1 MGRFFYKEVKLA
13 LELMRGN
20 EAIGEEAIRA
30 GCRFYAG
37 YPITPQNEIFEYMAK
52 RLPPAGGTFLQCE
65 SEVAGINMIWGA
77 ACTGTRAMT
86 SSSGPGI
93 SLMSEGLSSLAAGE
107 LPCVI
112 VDVTRAGPG
121 LGRISPAQSDYRQV
135 TKGGGHGDYHT
146 IVLGPSSTQEMAEM
160 TMLAF
165 YLADYYRNPVI
176 ILIDGMLGQMM
187 EPVDFDLVRPLA
199 AIAKPWALRGKGSG
213 PRKMVY
219 AAPFDD
225 LGLIAL
231 NEKLVAKY
239 REIEEKEQRWEEVSM
254 EGAWLVVT
262 AFGSAARA
270 ALDAVQAARAEGI
283 AVGMIRP
290 ITLWPF
296 PRRAFAKIRDT
307 ARVFLDVEMNAGQMQ
322 EDLERIVGPDF
333 PIHHLGQG
341 GGKIIYPDEVLE
353 EIRKLA

>member
-1 MGRFFYKEVKLA
+1 MA

-20 EAIGEEAIRA
+20 EAIAEGAIRA

-37 YPITPQNEIFEYMAK
+37 YPITPQNELFEYMAK
-52 RLPPAGGTFLQCE
+52 RLPEAGGIFLQCE

-77 ACTGTRAMT
+77 ACTGIRAMT

-93 SLMSEGLSSLAAGE
+93 SLMSEGLTTLAAGQ

-121 LGRISPAQSDYRQV
+121 LGRIAPAQSDYRQV
-135 TKGGGHGDYHT
+135 TKGGGHGDYRS
-146 IVLGPSSTQEMAEM
+146 IVLGPSSTQEMADLA
-160 TMLAF
+160 TLAF
-165 YLADYYRNPVI
+165 YLADSYRNPVI
-176 ILIDGMLGQMM
+176 ILMDGMLGQMM
-187 EPVDFDLVRPLA
+187 EPVDFELVKPLPA
-199 AIAKPWALRGKGSG
+199 PPKPWALRGKGDS

-225 LGLIAL
+225 PGLIQL
-231 NEKLVAKY
+231 NQDLAAKY
-239 REIEEKEQRWEEVSM
+239 RQIEEKEQRWEEIGID
-254 EGAWLVVT
+254 GARVVVV
-262 AFGSAARA
+262 AFGSSARVS
-270 ALDAVQAARAEGI
+270 LDAVQTARAEGLP
-283 AVGMIRP
+283 VGMIRP

-296 PRRAFAKIRDT
+296 PKNPFQKIRRSVN
-307 ARVFLDVEMNAGQMQ
+307 AFLDVEMNAGQMQ
-322 EDLERIVGPDF
+322 EDLERILGPDT

-353 EIRKLA
+353 EIRKLMK